1 VWPVEVVDE
10 EGIATAPYKIVYFL
24 ISGARGAGAGGV
36 ADVKG
41 VSKVEG
47 CVEEWATKGVAVMDG
62 SVDVGLGVN
71 ELFDLD

>member
-1 VWPVEVVDE
+1 VEVVDE

-47 CVEEWATKGVAVMDG
+47 CVEE
-62 SVDVGLGVN
+62 
-71 ELFDLD
+71 